1 MTKMLELCPVTL
13 KTANEYVKEHHRH
26 HGAVVGHKF
35 SIGATKDGVLVGV
48 AICGRPV
55 SRVLDDG
62 YTLEVTRLCADGT
75 PDVCSMLYGAAYRAA
90 RAMGY
95 KKVVTYILDTET
107 GSSLKAAGYKCEG
120 KAGGVEW
127 TGKRKP
133 KNPEQYPHQMKTR
146 WVKISKK
153 Q

>member
-62 YTLEVTRLCADGT
+62 YTLEAHVFAQMARRMYAVCYMAQHIAPQEQWVT
-75 PDVCSMLYGAAYRAA
+75 
-90 RAMGY
+90 
-95 KKVVTYILDTET
+95 
-107 GSSLKAAGYKCEG
+107 
-120 KAGGVEW
+120 
-127 TGKRKP
+127 KR
-133 KNPEQYPHQMKTR
+133 
-146 WVKISKK
+146 S
-153 Q
+153 

>member
-1 MTKMLELCPVTL
+1 MLELCPVTL
-13 KTANEYVKEHHRH
+13 KAANEYVKEHHRH

-62 YTLEVTRLCADGT
+62 YTLEVTRLCTDGT

-107 GSSLKAAGYKCEG
+107 GSSLRAAGYKCEG

-127 TGKRKP
+127 TGKRRP

-146 WVKISKK
+146 WVKISQK

>member
-1 MTKMLELCPVTL
+1 MPCHFKGCKRVRQRASQTSRSRCWTQVLYRRHEGRYACRCRNLRQTG
-13 KTANEYVKEHHRH
+13 VKIFRRWLYTGNHTSLHRWH
-26 HGAVVGHKF
+26 AGCMQYAIWR
-35 SIGATKDGVLVGV
+35 SI
-48 AICGRPV
+48 
-55 SRVLDDG
+55 SRRKSNGLQ
-62 YTLEVTRLCADGT
+62 
-75 PDVCSMLYGAAYRAA
+75 
-90 RAMGY
+90 
-95 KKVVTYILDTET
+95 KVVTYILDTEI

-133 KNPEQYPHQMKTR
+133 KNPEQYPRQMKTR

>member
-1 MTKMLELCPVTL
+1 MIELCPVTL

-26 HGAVVGHKF
+26 HGSVVGHKF
-35 SIGATKDGVLVGV
+35 SIGAAKDGVLVGV

-62 YTLEVTRLCADGT
+62 YTLEVTRLCTDGT
-75 PDVCSMLYGAAYRAA
+75 PNVCSMLYGAAYRAA

-133 KNPEQYPHQMKTR
+133 KKPEQYPHQLKTR
-146 WVKISKK
+146 WVKTTKK

>member
-1 MTKMLELCPVTL
+1 MLELCPVTL
-13 KTANEYVKEHHRH
+13 KAANEYVKEHHRH
-26 HGAVVGHKF
+26 HGVVVGHKF
-35 SIGATKDGVLVGV
+35 SIGATKDGMLVGV

-55 SRVLDDG
+55 SRFLDDG
-62 YTLEVTRLCADGT
+62 YTLEITRLCTDGT

-127 TGKRKP
+127 TGKYSLQGTTQGNGLTGGVPPVRFS
-133 KNPEQYPHQMKTR
+133 M
-146 WVKISKK
+146 
-153 Q
+153 

>member
-1 MTKMLELCPVTL
+1 MKC
-13 KTANEYVKEHHRH
+13 TA
-26 HGAVVGHKF
+26 AQM
-35 SIGATKDGVLVGV
+35 V
-48 AICGRPV
+48 AI
-55 SRVLDDG
+55 
-62 YTLEVTRLCADGT
+62 EVTRLCTDGT

-133 KNPEQYPHQMKTR
+133 KKPEQYPHQMKTR

>member
-1 MTKMLELCPVTL
+1 MLELCPVTL
-13 KTANEYVKEHHRH
+13 KAANEYVKEHHRH
-26 HGAVVGHKF
+26 HGVVVGHKF
-35 SIGATKDGVLVGV
+35 SIG
-48 AICGRPV
+48 
-55 SRVLDDG
+55 
-62 YTLEVTRLCADGT
+62 
-75 PDVCSMLYGAAYRAA
+75 AA

-107 GSSLKAAGYKCEG
+107 GNSLKAAGYKCEG

-133 KNPEQYPHQMKTR
+133 KNPEQYPRQMKTR

>member
-1 MTKMLELCPVTL
+1 MTFQRGQAEKNAG
-13 KTANEYVKEHHRH
+13 KS
-26 HGAVVGHKF
+26 GAIHKVMEQVRQIRRAPGRSGKWPGKGH
-35 SIGATKDGVLVGV
+35 
-48 AICGRPV
+48 
-55 SRVLDDG
+55 
-62 YTLEVTRLCADGT
+62 
-75 PDVCSMLYGAAYRAA
+75 RAA

-107 GSSLKAAGYKCEG
+107 GNSLKAAGYKCEG

-133 KNPEQYPHQMKTR
+133 KNPEQYPRQMKTR

>member
-1 MTKMLELCPVTL
+1 MMELCPVTL

-26 HGAVVGHKF
+26 HGSVVGHKF
-35 SIGATKDGVLVGV
+35 SIGAAKDGVLVGV

-62 YTLEVTRLCADGT
+62 YTLEVTRLCTDGT
-75 PDVCSMLYGAAYRAA
+75 PNVCSMLYGAAYRAA

-133 KNPEQYPHQMKTR
+133 KKPEQYPHQLKTR
-146 WVKISKK
+146 WVKTTKK

>member
-1 MTKMLELCPVTL
+1 MGISSLLVPP
-13 KTANEYVKEHHRH
+13 
-26 HGAVVGHKF
+26 
-35 SIGATKDGVLVGV
+35 KDGVLVGV

-62 YTLEVTRLCADGT
+62 YTLEVTRLCTDGT
-75 PDVCSMLYGAAYRAA
+75 PDVCSMLYGAAYCAA

-133 KNPEQYPHQMKTR
+133 KKPEQYPHQMETR